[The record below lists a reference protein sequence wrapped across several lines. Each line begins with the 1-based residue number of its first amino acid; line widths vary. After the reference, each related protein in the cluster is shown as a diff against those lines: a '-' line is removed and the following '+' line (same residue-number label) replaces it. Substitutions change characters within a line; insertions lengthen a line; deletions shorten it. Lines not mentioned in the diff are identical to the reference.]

1 MMKPFFFLTA
11 LSFLLLMPTCLPA
24 QKIEVEKRVPSKE
37 APTPMIQFLQEKYP
51 EMRQLKY
58 YEERNES
65 GRFFEAKF
73 CYQKS
78 RYSVK
83 FTPEGQLVDTE
94 RKVKFKRIPAEAAGR
109 INEQLEAEFQRHKVV
124 KTQEILEN
132 GQVVG
137 YELEI
142 KGKRENELGFF
153 EGQFDAAGRKESLRT
168 IEQPPNDFLFF

>member
-1 MMKPFFFLTA
+1 MRLFFLSTILVFLFLYPGL
-11 LSFLLLMPTCLPA
+11 LSA
-24 QKIEVEKRVPSKE
+24 QKVEVEKRVPAKE
-37 APTPMIQFLQEKYP
+37 APSPMQEFLEEKYP
-51 EMRQLKY
+51 EMRRLKY

-65 GRFFEAKF
+65 GRFLEAKF

-94 RKVKFKRIPAEAAGR
+94 RKVKFRRIPAEAARR

-153 EGQFDAAGRKESLRT
+153 EGQFDAAGRQESLRT